1 MDKITATNIKIKEPK
16 NEGITAV
23 DHRPTAIIITA
34 AASKIRWSITLGVGQ
49 KYNAMLVSNANTK
62 TNLDGCMINF
72 YPLE

>member
-1 MDKITATNIKIKEPK
+1 
-16 NEGITAV
+16 
-23 DHRPTAIIITA
+23 HRPTAIIITA

-62 TNLDGCMINF
+62 TNLDGCIINF